1 MYVIDGWSE
10 DIYIYTIQHYPYM
23 GIYVIHC
30 ICMYIWM
37 KWGFERL
44 TRMFFWYK
52 RDSMGISWGFCIGDM
67 SKPTH
72 QYDPDM
78 ATWFHWEDD
87 DQPEDLGRVFFWI
100 KPFTSIY
107 HDLPPIVQAIP
118 SWMEASLFSQK
129 CGKWGDLTQ
138 PIPEGK
144 PPIVVER
151 LLWIV
156 CAPHFGVLSV
166 LCVIHM
172 ISKLY
177 PNHISI
183 ISTTLRST
191 ITMDNPPLIV
201 DFPSY
206 TRKTSPF
213 TWDFTAT
220 FDYQRVNSKK
230 TYIAISTYIYIHL
243 YIYLCIYIYIYV

>member
-1 MYVIDGWSE
+1 
-10 DIYIYTIQHYPYM
+10 M
-23 GIYVIHC
+23 GILYRRHVKTNTP
-30 ICMYIWM
+30 IW
-37 KWGFERL
+37 
-44 TRMFFWYK
+44 
-52 RDSMGISWGFCIGDM
+52 SWHGDM
-67 SKPTH
+67 IS
-72 QYDPDM
+72 
-78 ATWFHWEDD
+78 
-87 DQPEDLGRVFFWI
+87 LGRWRSTRGFGDSFFLI

-129 CGKWGDLTQ
+129 FGKWWDLTQ

-151 LLWIV
+151 LLWVV

-177 PNHISI
+177 PNHIAI
-183 ISTTLRST
+183 ISITLRST

-206 TRKTSPF
+206 TRKKSPF
-213 TWDFTAT
+213 TGDFTAM

-230 TYIAISTYIYIHL
+230 TYIAISTYIYIHINIYMHL
-243 YIYLCIYIYIYV
+243 YIYVCVYIYMYIKTIYVYLCVHN